1 MGSSAAFRSPS
12 VDAAGHAAAKRAF
25 FRIMDAWGV
34 SDGQARVLL
43 GSPSRST
50 FYTYKRGAGG
60 DLSHDAL
67 ERVSYVL
74 GIYKDLQLLFPNP
87 AQADAWMGRPNR
99 DFGGR
104 SALEHAL
111 GGRVVDLADVR
122 RYLDAVRGQ
131 GA

>member
-1 MGSSAAFRSPS
+1 MDSSAAVQSALL
-12 VDAAGHAAAKRAF
+12 DAAGHAAAKRAF

-87 AQADAWMGRPNR
+87 AQADAWMAKPNR
-99 DFGGR
+99 QFGGR

>member
-1 MGSSAAFRSPS
+1 MDSSAAVQSALL
-12 VDAAGHAAAKRAF
+12 DAAGHAAAKRAF

-87 AQADAWMGRPNR
+87 AQADAWMAKPNR
-99 DFGGR
+99 HFGGR